1 MILSEA
7 TRYHNARLSLYDV
20 CRCPVHLQA
29 VAMLDGKLSGKCDAC
44 CAEAALGLRRLKKM
58 RSRA

>member
-7 TRYHNARLSLYDV
+7 ARYDNARLSLYDV
-20 CRCPVHLQA
+20 ARCPVHKLA
-29 VAMLDGKLSGKCDAC
+29 VAMLDGKLSGRCDG
-44 CAEAALGLRRLKKM
+44 CATEAAIGLRRLKRM